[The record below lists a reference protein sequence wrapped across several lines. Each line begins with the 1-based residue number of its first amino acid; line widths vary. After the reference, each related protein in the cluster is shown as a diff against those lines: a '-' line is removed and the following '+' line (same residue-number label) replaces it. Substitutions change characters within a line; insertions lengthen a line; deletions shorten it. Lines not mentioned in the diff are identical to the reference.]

1 MIPRAISAML
11 LIFAGMLGASA
22 QEDSRL
28 VLLTHDSFAM
38 TEEVLAAFEAHTG
51 VKLEILRSG
60 DAGQMVNQAILSKNN
75 PLGDLLY
82 GVDSTFLSRALQAEI
97 FAPYESP
104 ALAHVGEEFMPD
116 DSFRV
121 TPINYGD
128 VCLNYDIAYF
138 EARELALPASLS
150 DLTKEEYRG
159 LLVAENPATS
169 SPGLAFLLATIA
181 EFGVDGDYSY
191 LDYWG
196 DLEANDLLVVDGW
209 TDAYFGEFM
218 VTGRDSGTRPM
229 VVSYASSPPAEVY
242 YSEDPDAGA
251 ITGAI
256 VGDNMCYRQ
265 IEYVGVLA
273 GAANEE
279 AARQVVDFMLSPA
292 FQEELPLNMFVF
304 PVRDDIMLPEVF
316 AEYASIP
323 ENPAIV
329 DAAEIEANRE
339 AWIQAW
345 MEVMLR

>member
-1 MIPRAISAML
+1 M
-11 LIFAGMLGASA
+11 
-22 QEDSRL
+22 
-28 VLLTHDSFAM
+28 
-38 TEEVLAAFEAHTG
+38 
-51 VKLEILRSG
+51 
-60 DAGQMVNQAILSKNN
+60 
-75 PLGDLLY
+75 
-82 GVDSTFLSRALQAEI
+82 
-97 FAPYESP
+97 
-104 ALAHVGEEFMPD
+104 
-116 DSFRV
+116 
-121 TPINYGD
+121 TPIDYGD

-150 DLTKEEYRG
+150 DLTKEAYRG

-181 EFGVDGDYSY
+181 EFGVEGDYTY
-191 LDYWG
+191 LDYWQ
-196 DLEANDLLVVDGW
+196 DLEANELLVVDGW
-209 TDAYFGEFM
+209 TDAYYGEFM
-218 VTGRDSGTRPM
+218 VTGRDSGSRPM

-242 YSEDPDAGA
+242 FSEDPDAGA

-256 VGDNMCYRQ
+256 VGDNMCFRQ

-279 AARQVVDFMLSPA
+279 AARQFVDFMLSPA

-316 AEYASIP
+316 TEHASIP
-323 ENPAIV
+323 ENPANV

-339 AWIQAW
+339 EWIQAW